1 MISLRE
7 DTCATTIVFDLKI
20 GKMEGILKLLKKLL
34 KIFNKIFG

>member
-20 GKMEGILKLLKKLL
+20 GKNIGYIKTIE
-34 KIFNKIFG
+34 KIIENF

>member
-20 GKMEGILKLLKKLL
+20 GEIEGIIKTIE
-34 KIFNKIFG
+34 KIIENF